1 MKDCP
6 PVGELFSPRVDGGEA
21 GVQVLGQQSGQGVA
35 GGVSGYHHLVCHVCH
50 VCQVASGCVTVRGCK
65 GVVRRR
71 GDAKRPAGLSLHL
84 SLSDQQSLH
93 TGLEEE
99 GGRLQLIST
108 RME

>member
-35 GGVSGYHHLVCHVCH
+35 GGVSGCHYQ
-50 VCQVASGCVTVRGCK
+50 VCQLSVGVGGVTVRGCK

-71 GDAKRPAGLSLHL
+71 GEAKRRLPSTCWPLSPSQPERPAEPPHWP
-84 SLSDQQSLH
+84 
-93 TGLEEE
+93 
-99 GGRLQLIST
+99 GGGGWWQG
-108 RME
+108 